1 MAIFPQPAPSA
12 RPAAPGAT
20 GPLRCVLAPGGP
32 GLEAFLTT
40 CRWVCV
46 LAVVH
51 DTHALRRHVACGG
64 DAVVLS
70 RDFDRWGLP
79 VGGRGP
85 EAEGRERVGSRVVGA
100 AADVLGW
107 LPPDWGALVLLGAP
121 GYAAAALGRGAAR
134 RPRTAVLAGV
144 RVDGRAVERALRAL
158 APEAAGVG
166 TATGP
171 PGSPAAGTRTP
182 RRPRR

>member
-1 MAIFPQPAPSA
+1 MAIFPQPNASE
-12 RPAAPGAT
+12 RTAAPASA

-40 CRWVCV
+40 CPWVRV

-51 DTHALRRHVACGG
+51 DTNALRLHVACGG
-64 DAVVLS
+64 DAVILS
-70 RDFDRWGLP
+70 RDFDRWRLP

-85 EAEGRERVGSRVVGA
+85 LAEGRERVGSRVAGA

-107 LPPDWGALVLLGAP
+107 LPPDWGALVLLGGP
-121 GYAAAALGRGAAR
+121 GYAAALGRGAAR
-134 RPRTAVLAGV
+134 RPRTAVLAGA
-144 RVDGRAVERALRAL
+144 RVDGRAVERSLRAL
-158 APEAAGVG
+158 AREAAGAG

-182 RRPRR
+182 HRPQR